1 MSPLAFGIG
10 KSRGAAFDAAVFDCN
25 YLQFY
30 WWWTDGKD
38 FDVRSEFLKPTALA
52 GQVVGTNKQPH
63 IIDAGG
69 SITYM
74 KWGGDDAE
82 STACLLYTSPSPR
95 DNRTSRMPSSA

>member
-1 MSPLAFGIG
+1 MPLSFGIG
-10 KSRGAAFDAAVFDCN
+10 KSRGSEFDPAIFDCDI
-25 YLQFY
+25 LQFY

-38 FDVRSEFLKPTALA
+38 FDVRSEFLNRHKA

-82 STACLLYTSPSPR
+82 IL
-95 DNRTSRMPSSA
+95 